1 MKKLKKFNVLEYN
14 WNRFDKSTYDV
25 LPYFRNSWKNK
36 KFNFEKEKVKDK
48 KTLKVWIER
57 ASRYMFWARCEYEFL
72 MAPWPYR
79 EIKLKH
85 YLKKD
90 NYDYNEK
97 HNFKMVVDDNV
108 VYEDTMIPSDAIPDT
123 IIMEDL
129 KKIDVH
135 EQIMMNIDIITDILF
150 EEFKLEKK

>member
-1 MKKLKKFNVLEYN
+1 
-14 WNRFDKSTYDV
+14 
-25 LPYFRNSWKNK
+25 
-36 KFNFEKEKVKDK
+36 
-48 KTLKVWIER
+48 
-57 ASRYMFWARCEYEFL
+57 
-72 MAPWPYR
+72 
-79 EIKLKH
+79 
-85 YLKKD
+85 
-90 NYDYNEK
+90 
-97 HNFKMVVDDNV
+97 MVIDDNI